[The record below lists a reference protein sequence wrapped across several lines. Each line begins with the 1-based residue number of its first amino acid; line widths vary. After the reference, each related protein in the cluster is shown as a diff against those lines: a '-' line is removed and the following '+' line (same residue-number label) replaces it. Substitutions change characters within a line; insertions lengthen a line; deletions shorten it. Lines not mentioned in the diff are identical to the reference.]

1 MWEVFLVFLFV
12 AILVLNWN
20 RLNRDDV
27 WKSLLIAIPTELVL
41 YETLVGNAI
50 FRINGEGSRSFRPL
64 AIFTILFSPLNIF
77 GQTGFTRYFLW
88 TLPFAYQNVFY
99 IWAVVFAGLTFLRRL

>member
-1 MWEVFLVFLFV
+1 MLFLFV
-12 AILVLNWN
+12 AILILNWK
-20 RLNRDDV
+20 RIDRDDV

-41 YETLVGNAI
+41 YETFVGNAI
-50 FRINGEGSRSFRPL
+50 FRINGDGVRTFRPW
-64 AIFTILFSPLNIF
+64 AIFTILSSPLNIF

-99 IWAVVFAGLTFLRRL
+99 VWAFVFVGLTFLHRL